1 MTVEKQ
7 KSPKNRMS
15 QSVLAQ
21 IANLPSMNIKELN
34 ALWYKLYGKAPT
46 VQRRPYLEGRLAY
59 RIQELEY
66 AQVNPSLLASNEAR
80 IEKLTASLK
89 PLAKIQKK
97 KEPFK
102 LVPGTRLKRDFQGKS
117 YEVNVQ
123 SDGTFEYE
131 GRPTPA
137 SPLSRKKSLAKN
149 GLDLPFLGSAA
160 RVKLSSEVDVDGSC

>member
-15 QSVLAQ
+15 QSVLSQ
-21 IANLPSMNIKELN
+21 IANLPSLNIKELN

-80 IEKLTASLK
+80 IEKLTDSLK
-89 PLAKIQKK
+89 PLAKVQKK

-131 GRPTPA
+131 GRPYTSLTAVSQEITGQKWSGPA
-137 SPLSRKKSLAKN
+137 FFGLSRK
-149 GLDLPFLGSAA
+149 
-160 RVKLSSEVDVDGSC
+160 SEAVIGGRR

>member
-1 MTVEKQ
+1 MSIEKQ
-7 KSPKNRMS
+7 KTPKNRMNP
-15 QSVLAQ
+15 SVLAQ
-21 IANLPSMNIKELN
+21 IANLPSLSIKELN
-34 ALWYKLYGKAPT
+34 GLWYKLYGKAPT
-46 VQRRPYLEGRLAY
+46 VQRRSYLEGRLAY

-80 IEKLTASLK
+80 IEKLTGSLK
-89 PLAKIQKK
+89 PLAKVQKK

-131 GRPTPA
+131 GRPYTSLTAVSQEITGQKWSGPA
-137 SPLSRKKSLAKN
+137 FFGLNRK
-149 GLDLPFLGSAA
+149 
-160 RVKLSSEVDVDGSC
+160 SEAVIGGRR